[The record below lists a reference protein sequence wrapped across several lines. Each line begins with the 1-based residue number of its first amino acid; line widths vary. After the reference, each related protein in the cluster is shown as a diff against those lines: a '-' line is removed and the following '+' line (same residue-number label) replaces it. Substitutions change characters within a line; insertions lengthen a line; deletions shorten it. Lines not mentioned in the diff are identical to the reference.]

1 MVHDYTTS
9 PSLQES
15 WEPIEP
21 MENNN
26 ISLQVSQITFLQV
39 PGLGDWNHH
48 WNGRLTK
55 RGCWCKNNP
64 RTNVF
69 RPAMSWVNYI
79 TNMFLFGFFGPF
91 FVRMNSICKFWGE
104 KICSLS
110 VVSSRYDRYV
120 SIGAPTFVAEVT
132 ALAERCSGGTRVVR
146 TTSTAGAEWKP
157 LNFQI
162 VPNVSK
168 CMVLYKPN
176 GSCS

>member
-1 MVHDYTTS
+1 MFEIQPILILKILHTGTTYVGKDFSLFDFFGITTIVVYWIYLEFEIYTIDQFSIYQYDRFWLVLFLVMFHALYVGWMVHDYTTS

-69 RPAMSWVNYI
+69 RPAMSWVNHI
-79 TNMFLFGFFGPF
+79 TNNL
-91 FVRMNSICKFWGE
+91 SFWPRF
-104 KICSLS
+104 C
-110 VVSSRYDRYV
+110 
-120 SIGAPTFVAEVT
+120 
-132 ALAERCSGGTRVVR
+132 
-146 TTSTAGAEWKP
+146 
-157 LNFQI
+157 
-162 VPNVSK
+162 
-168 CMVLYKPN
+168 
-176 GSCS
+176 